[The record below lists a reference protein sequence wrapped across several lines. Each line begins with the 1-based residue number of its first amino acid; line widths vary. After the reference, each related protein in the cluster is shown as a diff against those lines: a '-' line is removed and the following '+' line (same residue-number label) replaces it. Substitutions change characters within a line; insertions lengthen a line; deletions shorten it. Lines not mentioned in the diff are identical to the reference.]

1 MRPWRFRRSSRPGVS
16 LSGAVAAAA
25 TVAALLSAWHPF
37 NHMRRLLER
46 EQASYAALT
55 PAARRQEPVTAV
67 GLDGGIFDFYADRL
81 ARGDRVYFQVSPSGF
96 SSNYDLPTIVEALGR
111 FYFLPAVQ
119 TDDLTKATVVVS
131 YFADP
136 AQLHVKFIT
145 QVRAGLQ
152 PLWVSRIKA
161 P

>member
-1 MRPWRFRRSSRPGVS
+1 
-16 LSGAVAAAA
+16 
-25 TVAALLSAWHPF
+25 
-37 NHMRRLLER
+37 
-46 EQASYAALT
+46 
-55 PAARRQEPVTAV
+55 VTAV
-67 GLDGGIFDFYADRL
+67 GLNGGIFDFYAERL
-81 ARGDRVYFQVSPSGF
+81 ARGDRVYFQVSPGGF

-119 TDDLTKATVVVS
+119 TDDLSKATVVVS

>member
-1 MRPWRFRRSSRPGVS
+1 MRPWRFRRSSRPS
-16 LSGAVAAAA
+16 LRLSGVLAAVATAAA
-25 TVAALLSAWHPF
+25 LWSAWHPF

-46 EQASYAALT
+46 EQAAYAALT
-55 PAARRQEPVTAV
+55 PAERRQQPVSAV
-67 GLDGGIFDFYADRL
+67 GLNGQVFDFYADRL
-81 ARGDRVYFQVSPSGF
+81 VRGDRVYFQVSPGGF

-119 TDDLTKATVVVS
+119 TDDLSKATVVVS